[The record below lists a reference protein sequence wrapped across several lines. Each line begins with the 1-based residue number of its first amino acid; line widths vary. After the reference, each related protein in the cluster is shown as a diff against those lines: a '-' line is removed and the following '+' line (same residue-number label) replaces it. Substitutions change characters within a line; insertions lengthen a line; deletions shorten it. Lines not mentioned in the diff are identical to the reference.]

1 LGEVAGIGIYAH
13 ATFFMLL
20 AFVAM
25 SELANGRGVRAM
37 TSGVLLIVA
46 VFGIVVLHELGHA
59 LTAKRFG
66 IRTRDITLLPIGGVA
81 RLERMPE
88 KPWQE
93 FLVAIAGP
101 AVNVVLAGVLFAVLT
116 VHGSLVGLEAA
127 ELRGGS
133 ILEKLLWINVTL
145 ALFNLLPAFPMDG
158 GRALRAAL
166 AMRMDYVKA
175 TEIAARLGQGMAL
188 LFGAFGLFHNPM
200 LMFIALFVWMGAQ
213 QETNMVGMKRALSG
227 ISIASAM
234 VTEFRTLAPDDPL
247 GRAAEFIVAGFHQD
261 FPVVDGGRVVGVLT
275 RSDVVRGLAESGP
288 MAPVGLAMRSD
299 FSAADPR
306 EMLES
311 VLPRLESSAAR
322 SVVVLRA
329 GEVVGL
335 VTTES
340 IGEFVMMKAAIDKAH
355 GSRTGIV

>member
-1 LGEVAGIGIYAH
+1 
-13 ATFFMLL
+13 
-20 AFVAM
+20 
-25 SELANGRGVRAM
+25 
-37 TSGVLLIVA
+37 
-46 VFGIVVLHELGHA
+46 
-59 LTAKRFG
+59 
-66 IRTRDITLLPIGGVA
+66 
-81 RLERMPE
+81 
-88 KPWQE
+88 
-93 FLVAIAGP
+93 
-101 AVNVVLAGVLFAVLT
+101 
-116 VHGSLVGLEAA
+116 
-127 ELRGGS
+127 
-133 ILEKLLWINVTL
+133 
-145 ALFNLLPAFPMDG
+145 
-158 GRALRAAL
+158 
-166 AMRMDYVKA
+166 
-175 TEIAARLGQGMAL
+175 
-188 LFGAFGLFHNPM
+188 
-200 LMFIALFVWMGAQ
+200 
-213 QETNMVGMKRALSG
+213 
-227 ISIASAM
+227 M

-275 RSDVVRGLAESGP
+275 RSDVVRGLSESGP

-311 VLPRLESSAAR
+311 VLPRLESSGAR